1 MTHLAVW
8 LASVICLARN
18 WYRLLMGMD
27 LNDQHIQLFREKAI
41 DMDTF
46 LILTEEDLIEMEI
59 EDPDSLDTTM
69 KQEFILLFVFRFCF
83 EELAKVPSP
92 SVKVLDATK
101 IMLSSTNHLDTLYN
115 LLTYVQLRLRDQPV
129 INQFLYDQYSASE
142 GAEEMTKLLLQRVE
156 RLHDELQGLQD
167 DINQFNTQHNNS
179 CYYPYGKECEYGS
192 STLHIYT
199 GVRQAILTIMDAMS
213 RAEYAARSTMP
224 TPNVIRNPTRTDH
237 VRGEM

>member
-1 MTHLAVW
+1 M
-8 LASVICLARN
+8 ASYAPETICSPTKPSGIGNA
-18 WYRLLMGMD
+18 
-27 LNDQHIQLFREKAI
+27 
-41 DMDTF
+41 DTF
-46 LILTEEDLIEMEI
+46 SANEYIKSSAGICYGYQKD
-59 EDPDSLDTTM
+59 
-69 KQEFILLFVFRFCF
+69 
-83 EELAKVPSP
+83 
-92 SVKVLDATK
+92 KVLDATK

-167 DINQFNTQHNNS
+167 DINQDFIPSSIPSTITPVIIPMERSVNMGAALST
-179 CYYPYGKECEYGS
+179 
-192 STLHIYT
+192 STL
-199 GVRQAILTIMDAMS
+199 VLDKLSSRLIMDAMS